1 MTKMK
6 FYKILFLAF
15 SSVSFFSC
23 KKVIEVKETDFIG
36 GDVALKTVANN
47 EAEIIGAYVP
57 LSPEMDIL
65 FNAVMSDE
73 IKKAEFYNA
82 ATVHE
87 WQFSTQDITI
97 RDQFT
102 AINLFYKTIDRANR
116 AIKALPTADSTRAG
130 DNTLRLRLKGEGL
143 FLRAFAHFE
152 VLRFYSGNYDANAL
166 AMPYMTEST
175 LVPQQRLAMQVFF
188 EKLKADLAEAKTLLP
203 ANLTDIYRA
212 NAYAVS
218 GLQARVALYM
228 KDWANAIT
236 FSTEYINA
244 LPLATRTNFPGI
256 WTDANSSEL
265 AFKLKRTTSSSG
277 PIAVTST
284 GGLTTTRMG
293 SLFRGTSTA
302 TAVGTVTWAPSDKL
316 WNSYDKINDIR
327 FSSYFKDEP
336 LLSAAGRPSHLIA
349 KYAGGAYGA
358 SNENVADAK
367 IFRTGEMYLIRAEAK
382 ARSNDLTGAASDI
395 NALRAAR
402 ITGYANVS
410 FASLNEA
417 ITAVADERF
426 KELAFEGHRLWDLRR
441 YDMPVTR
448 LASDAPTTSAV
459 SLSAGNFRFLLP
471 IPFSEIQANPT
482 IQQNPGYQ

>member
-1 MTKMK
+1 MRLH
-6 FYKILFLAF
+6 KILFFTF
-15 SSVSFFSC
+15 STVFFVAC
-23 KKVIEVKETDFIG
+23 KKVIDVKETDFIG

-47 EAEIIGAYVP
+47 ESEIVGAYVP

-73 IKKAEFYNA
+73 VKKAEFYNA

-102 AINLFYKTIDRANR
+102 AINLFYKSIDRVNR
-116 AIKALPTADSTRAG
+116 ALKALPNADSTRAG
-130 DNTLRLRLKGEGL
+130 DNTLRARLRGEAL
-143 FLRAFAHFE
+143 FIRAFAHFE
-152 VLRFYSGNYDANAL
+152 VLRYYGGNYDPAGL

-175 LVPQQRLAMQVFF
+175 LTPQQRLTMQSFF
-188 EKLKADLAEAKTLLP
+188 DKLKADMAEAKTLLP
-203 ANLTDIYRA
+203 ASLTDIYRA

-236 FSTEYINA
+236 YSTEYINA
-244 LPLATRTNFPGI
+244 IPLASRTNFPGI
-256 WTDANSSEL
+256 WTDANNSEL
-265 AFKLKRTTSSSG
+265 AFKLKRTTSSLG

-302 TAVGTVTWAPSDKL
+302 SAVGTVTWAPSDKL
-316 WNSYDKINDIR
+316 WNSYDQANDIR
-327 FSSYFKDEP
+327 FPSYFKDEP
-336 LLSAAGRPSHLIA
+336 LLSAASRPSHLIA
-349 KYAGGAYGA
+349 KYAGGAYGSA
-358 SNENVADAK
+358 NENVADAK

-382 ARSNDLTGAASDI
+382 ARNNDLAGAASDL
-395 NALRAAR
+395 NALRSAR
-402 ITGYANVS
+402 ITGYTNVS
-410 FASLNEA
+410 FATLNDA
-417 ITAVADERF
+417 IAAIADERF
-426 KELAFEGHRLWDLRR
+426 KELAYEGHRFWDLRR
-441 YDMPVTR
+441 YDMPVSR
-448 LASDAPTTSAV
+448 LASDAPTSSAV
-459 SLSAGNFRFLLP
+459 TLPAGNFRFLLP